1 MTLFQLLTEGART
14 LEQAGSPDAQIDAQQ
29 LLLAA
34 FHLDTVH
41 FLLNRMQELKD
52 NEDNRSAIGTYRD
65 MIARRARCV

>member
-1 MTLFQLLTEGART
+1 MSRP
-14 LEQAGSPDAQIDAQQ
+14 GSPDAQIDAQQ

-52 NEDNRSAIGTYRD
+52 NEDNRSAIGTYG
-65 MIARRARCV
+65 I